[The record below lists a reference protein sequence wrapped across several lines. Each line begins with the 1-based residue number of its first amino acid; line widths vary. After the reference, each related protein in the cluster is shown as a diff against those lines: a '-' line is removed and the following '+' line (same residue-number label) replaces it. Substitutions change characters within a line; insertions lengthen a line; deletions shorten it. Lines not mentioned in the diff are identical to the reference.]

1 MTGLRPRAEQVA
13 ALASLMRAFAIHDRV
28 QLVMACGSGKTLVSR
43 WHAEAV
49 AARRIVVFAPS
60 RPLVAQLAREWAR
73 ATSPSGWGFEAI
85 AVFSDPATASGAAER
100 DEAGADGA
108 EPDWTGAQV
117 RPTTDVRRVV
127 RFLDEGEAGRA
138 QVVFA
143 TYHSAP
149 VVAEAIAATG
159 TVFDL
164 CVCDEAHRLAGSP
177 SAAFRQVLDGRRI
190 VARKRLFMTATPRL
204 SSAVDGFS
212 MEDPEI
218 FGPVAHEVHFGQAIA
233 AGLLCDYRVHV
244 LAADTDVDD
253 TSATPAAVLDAAARL
268 GCSTILSFH
277 GRVAKAAAFAEAI
290 NKVATP
296 DGRTIEAHCISSSM
310 PRPERDRILRW
321 FGQPEPGLVK
331 VVTNARL
338 LGEGVDVPAVD
349 AVCFSDQRTSVI
361 DILQAIGRGLR
372 PHPDKTLAHILVP
385 IALPED
391 SDDDTELALSRFR
404 LLWTVLR
411 ALRAHDH
418 RFAVDVDRTAR
429 HAYTNRGVRSWR
441 RRLGQV
447 QFHLP
452 SWAPDEETVWL
463 RLVNEVSDAWERRY
477 AACLA
482 WGQAHPGRRMPR
494 ATVVDGMRVGEWAA
508 MQRRTYSA
516 GLLAAE
522 RVELLDQVPGWAWD
536 VDAARFDE
544 TVAALR
550 AYAEEHGSVE
560 ESPVAPSRFDG
571 LYSAKP
577 RAERLWLWMARQRQA
592 YRRGS
597 LPERRIRQLEAL
609 PGWTWTPVPMA
620 DLQMVDAL
628 EQFVA
633 FERHAQVPDGHNED
647 GLPLGNWVWKVRR
660 LKLYNRLHPA
670 LEAEIIAATPSQW
683 GKGEQVRWQWEKPE
697 TQWRI
702 AFTALRQYTAREG
715 TANPTTTTVEVL
727 DGDKVRIG
735 QWVSLQR
742 HLRGKGEL
750 DEARQELLER
760 LPGWRWVGDVGGTVA
775 AGEPIALPDHLRH
788 GAAGAA
794 ARGCPC
800 AECREYT
807 RASGRTYLARKRA
820 QREARGVPAGPVRQH
835 LEKLEQQLQARL
847 GVDRDRSSCRTLIA
861 HTAGIPLGEVRRIAT
876 GARKVTAET
885 KARMLFTTV
894 ELCLRNVSLDGSRG
908 RPNQHGWKKVDAA
921 PTQKLLADLER
932 RGFHR
937 GWIGRELGYVRSIQM
952 SGDTCTKTMAA
963 QIADLHRRVGD
974 LVAPEVPRIPG
985 IPPLAELLRQ
995 HGRPADAESGRVLH
1009 LPRPAGKGAPALV
1022 NRGA

>member
-1 MTGLRPRAEQVA
+1 MSGLTPRADQVA
-13 ALASLMRAFAIHDRV
+13 ALASLMKAFTLHDRV
-28 QLVMACGSGKTLVSR
+28 QLVMACGSGKTLISR
-43 WHAEAV
+43 WHAQAA
-49 AARRIVVFAPS
+49 AARRVVVFAPS
-60 RPLVAQLAREWAR
+60 RPLVAQLAREWRR
-73 ATSPSGWGFEAI
+73 ASNSTPWVFDAI
-85 AVFSDPATASGAAER
+85 AVFSDPATAAGAAER
-100 DEAGADGA
+100 DEADDGT
-108 EPDWTGAQV
+108 EDPDWEGTQT
-117 RPTTDVRRVV
+117 RPTTDVNRLS
-127 RFLDEGEAGRA
+127 RFLQDSDRV

-164 CVCDEAHRLAGSP
+164 CVCDEAHGLAGSP

-212 MEDPEI
+212 MEDTDV

-244 LAADTDVDD
+244 LATATDVDE

-290 NKVATP
+290 DKAATP
-296 DGRTIEAHCISSSM
+296 DGRTITARCLSSSI
-310 PRPERDRILRW
+310 PRREREQILRW
-321 FGQPEPGLVK
+321 FGQPEAGRVK

-372 PHPDKTLAHILVP
+372 PHPDKTVAHILVP
-385 IALPED
+385 IALSED
-391 SDDDTELALSRFR
+391 GDDDTELALSRFR

-418 RFAVDVDRTAR
+418 RFAVDVDHAAR
-429 HAYTNRGVRSWR
+429 NAYTDRGVRR
-441 RRLGQV
+441 RRSRLGQV

-477 AACLA
+477 AAYLEWCRT
-482 WGQAHPGRRMPR
+482 HPGRRMPR
-494 ATVVDGMRVGEWAA
+494 ATVVDGLGLGEWAA
-508 MQRRTYSA
+508 MQRRAYSA
-516 GLLAAE
+516 GVLAQE
-522 RVELLDQVPGWAWD
+522 RVDLLEQVPGWAWD
-536 VDAARFDE
+536 VDSARFDD

-550 AYAEEHGSVE
+550 AYVAEHGSVE
-560 ESPVAPSRFDG
+560 ESPVSPSRFDG

-577 RAERLWLWMARQRQA
+577 CAERLGLWMARQRQA

-597 LPERRIRQLEAL
+597 LPQQRIRQLEAL
-609 PGWTWTPVPMA
+609 PGWTWTPVPID
-620 DLQMVDAL
+620 DLKMVDAL

-633 FERHAQVPDGHNED
+633 FERHAQVPDGHSED
-647 GLPLGNWVWKVRR
+647 GLPLGSWVWKVRR
-660 LKLYNRLHPA
+660 LKLYDRLHPA
-670 LEAEIIAATPSQW
+670 LEAEILAATPSQW
-683 GKGEQVRWQWEKPE
+683 AKGVRIRWQWEKPE

-702 AFTALRQYTAREG
+702 AYTALRQYTAREG
-715 TANPTTTTVEVL
+715 TATPTTITVEVL

-742 HLRGKGEL
+742 HLHGKGEL
-750 DEARQELLER
+750 DPRRTELLER
-760 LPGWRWVGDVGGTVA
+760 LPGWRWVGDIGGSVEI
-775 AGEPIALPDHLRH
+775 GDPIELPGHLRH
-788 GAAGAA
+788 GAAGAV

-800 AECREYT
+800 AACREYT
-807 RASGRTYLARKRA
+807 RACGRAHLAKKRA
-820 QREARGVPAGPVRQH
+820 LRDTKGVDAGPVRRHVEQ
-835 LEKLEQQLQARL
+835 LELQLQAKL
-847 GVDRDRSSCRTLIA
+847 AAEGGASSYRVLIA
-861 HTAGIPLGEVRRIAT
+861 HTSGVPVGEVRRIAT
-876 GARKVTAET
+876 GAHKVTAET
-885 KARMLFTTV
+885 RARLLATTV
-894 ELCLRNVSLDGSRG
+894 ELCLRNVSMDGSRG
-908 RPNQHGWKKVDAA
+908 RPSQNGWKKVDSG
-921 PTQKLLADLER
+921 PTRALLADLER

-937 GWIGRELGYVRSIQM
+937 GWIGRELGYVRSLQM
-952 SGDTCTKTMAA
+952 AGDTCTKAMAD
-963 QIADLHRRVGD
+963 QVADLHRRVGD
-974 LVAPEVPRIPG
+974 LVAPEVPRTRG
-985 IPPLAELLRQ
+985 IPPLADLLRQ
-995 HGRPADAESGRVLH
+995 HDGASEAEHGRVLH
-1009 LPRPAGKGAPALV
+1009 LPRPVDRRGALQLV